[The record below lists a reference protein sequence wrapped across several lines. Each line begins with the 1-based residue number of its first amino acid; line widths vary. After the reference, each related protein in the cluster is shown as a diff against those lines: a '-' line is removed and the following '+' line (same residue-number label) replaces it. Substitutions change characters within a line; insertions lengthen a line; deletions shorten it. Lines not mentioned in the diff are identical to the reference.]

1 MSESDAPERGETT
14 DRIMRAT
21 YCALCRHGYADLTM
35 QDIADESDLSK
46 AALHYH
52 YESKAALLESFLEF
66 LLDSFRER
74 VDAVESDGPRE
85 RLGALVELLF
95 EPPGGDADAEFR
107 TAMLEL
113 KAQAPYAPA
122 LRERLAEF
130 DAYLRGELT
139 TTLERA
145 AETGLL
151 RAEVSPETAA
161 EFVVTVSSGAHT
173 RRVALD
179 RETTAAES
187 ALRDYVDDLFVEE
200 AAA

>member
-1 MSESDAPERGETT
+1 MSESDARATGETT
-14 DRIMRAT
+14 DRIVRAT

-66 LLDSFRER
+66 LLESFRDRVEA
-74 VDAVESDGPRE
+74 VDASGPRE
-85 RLGALVELLF
+85 RLVAVVELLF

-113 KAQAPYAPA
+113 KAQAPYVPA
-122 LRERLAEF
+122 LRERLVAF
-130 DAYLRGELT
+130 DEYLRDELT
-139 TTLERA
+139 GAFEAA
-145 AETGLL
+145 AEAGLL
-151 RAEVSPETAA
+151 REDVDPARAA
-161 EFVVTVSSGAHT
+161 EFVVTVVNGAHT

-187 ALRDYVDDLFVEE
+187 ALRDYVDGLFAEE

>member
-1 MSESDAPERGETT
+1 MTESDAPAQGETT

-35 QDIADESDLSK
+35 QDIADESELSK

-52 YESKAALLESFLEF
+52 YESKATLLESFLEF
-66 LLDSFRER
+66 LLDSFRDR
-74 VDAVESDGPRE
+74 VAAVDSDAPRE
-85 RLGALVELLF
+85 RLDGVVQLLF

-107 TAMLEL
+107 TAMLEM

-130 DAYLRGELT
+130 DRYLRAELT
-139 TTLERA
+139 ETLERA
-145 AETGLL
+145 ASAGLL
-151 RAEVSPETAA
+151 REDVDPSTAA

-187 ALRDYVDDLFVEE
+187 ALRTYVDDLFLGE
-200 AAA
+200 AGA

>member
-1 MSESDAPERGETT
+1 MSESDAPPPGETT

-21 YCALCRHGYADLTM
+21 YCALCRHGYAELTM

-52 YESKAALLESFLEF
+52 YDSKAALLESFLEF
-66 LLDSFRER
+66 LLDSFRIR

-95 EPPGGDADAEFR
+95 EPPGDDVDAEFR

-122 LRERLAEF
+122 LRERLTEF

-139 TTLERA
+139 ATLERA
-145 AETGLL
+145 AAADLL
-151 RAEVSPETAA
+151 RTDVTPETVA

-179 RETTAAES
+179 RETTAAET

-200 AAA
+200 ATA

>member
-1 MSESDAPERGETT
+1 MNESDAPATGETT
-14 DRIMRAT
+14 DRIVRAT

-74 VDAVESDGPRE
+74 VETVDASGPRE
-85 RLGALVELLF
+85 RLAAVVELLF
-95 EPPGGDADAEFR
+95 EPPRGDADAEFR

-113 KAQAPYAPA
+113 KAQAPYVPA
-122 LRERLAEF
+122 LRERLVAF
-130 DAYLRGELT
+130 DEYLRDELT
-139 TTLERA
+139 GTFEAA
-145 AETGLL
+145 AEAGLL
-151 RAEVSPETAA
+151 REDVDPAQAA
-161 EFVVTVSSGAHT
+161 EFVVTVANGAHT

-187 ALRDYVDDLFVEE
+187 ALRDHVDGLFVEG

>member
-1 MSESDAPERGETT
+1 MSESEAPETGETT

-35 QDIADESDLSK
+35 QAIAEESDLSK

-52 YESKAALLESFLEF
+52 YDSKAALLESFLDY
-66 LLDSFRER
+66 LLDSFRDR
-74 VDAVESDGPRE
+74 VAAIDAQDPHA
-85 RLGALVELLF
+85 RLLALVELLF
-95 EPPGGDADAEFR
+95 EPPGGDSDAEFR

-113 KAQAPYAPA
+113 KAQAPYAGA
-122 LRERLAEF
+122 LRERLTEF
-130 DAYLRGELT
+130 DGYLRDELAA
-139 TTLERA
+139 TLERA
-145 AETGLL
+145 AEAGLL
-151 RAEVSPETAA
+151 HDDVEPGTAA
-161 EFVVTVSSGAHT
+161 EFVVTVSQGAHT

-187 ALRDYVDDLFVEE
+187 ALRDYLEGLFDGE

>member
-1 MSESDAPERGETT
+1 MSESDAPVAGETT
-14 DRIMRAT
+14 DRIVRAT

-52 YESKAALLESFLEF
+52 YESKAALLEAFLEF

-74 VDAVESDGPRE
+74 VDAVDADGPRE
-85 RLGALVELLF
+85 RVLAVVELLF
-95 EPPGGDADAEFR
+95 SPPGGDRDAEFR

-130 DAYLRGELT
+130 DRYLRTELT
-139 TTLERA
+139 EALVA
-145 AETGLL
+145 AADAGSL
-151 RAEVSPETAA
+151 RADVDPETAA
-161 EFVVTVSSGAHT
+161 EFVVTAASGAHT

-179 RETTAAES
+179 RETEAAEE
-187 ALRDYVDDLFVEE
+187 ALRTYVDDLFVGE
-200 AAA
+200 AGA